1 MKNIFCH
8 SILFYK
14 NKPFKQHF
22 PMKKTIVVLVIC
34 AFASIAILS
43 FTTKKESKKPPYT
56 PEQVAKG
63 KYLVEIMGCADCH
76 APKIMTAQGPAPDPA
91 LGLSGHPAKIPMGKV
106 VKTQDWVLFHPM
118 NTIAVGPWGASFSA
132 NLTPD
137 ATGIGSWS
145 EEQFIVAMTQGKSK
159 GIKTAR
165 PLLPPM
171 PWPNYV
177 NMKKEDLVAMF
188 AYLKSCK
195 PVENVVP
202 QPITPDK
209 L

>member
-1 MKNIFCH
+1 
-8 SILFYK
+8 
-14 NKPFKQHF
+14 
-22 PMKKTIVVLVIC
+22 MKKQLFIA
-34 AFASIAILS
+34 AFAVFTAAVFVS
-43 FTTKKESKKPPYT
+43 FTHKPATTSLRAVSSLNVTKNQTYT
-56 PEQVAKG
+56 KAQIEKG

-76 APKIMTAQGPAPDPA
+76 APKKMTAQGPIPDPE

-106 VKTQDWVLFHPM
+106 LKTQDWVLFHPM
-118 NTIAVGPWGASFSA
+118 NTIAVGPWGATFSA

-145 EEQFIVAMTQGKSK
+145 EEQFIIAMTEGKSK
-159 GIKTAR
+159 GIRTAR

-171 PWPNYV
+171 PWQNYV
-177 NMKKEDLVAMF
+177 HMKKEDLVAVF

-195 PVENVVP
+195 PVENLVP
-202 QPITPDK
+202 QPISPDK

>member
-1 MKNIFCH
+1 
-8 SILFYK
+8 
-14 NKPFKQHF
+14 
-22 PMKKTIVVLVIC
+22 MKKQYLSLAIAVLVFS
-34 AFASIAILS
+34 AAVLVS
-43 FTTKKESKKPPYT
+43 FTSKPSTTTGVIKNPPYT
-56 PEQVAKG
+56 KAQIEKG
-63 KYLVEIMGCADCH
+63 NYLVGIMGCADCH
-76 APKIMTAQGPAPDPA
+76 APKIMTPQGPVPDPA
-91 LGLSGHPAKIPMGKV
+91 LGLSGHPANVPIGNVTKDV
-106 VKTQDWVLFHPM
+106 LTNWVLFHPM

-145 EEQFIVAMTQGKSK
+145 EEQFIIAMTEGKSK
-159 GIKTAR
+159 GIRTAR

-177 NMKKEDLVAMF
+177 HMKKEDLVAVF

-195 PVENVVP
+195 PVENSVP
-202 QPITPDK
+202 QFITPDK

>member
-1 MKNIFCH
+1 
-8 SILFYK
+8 
-14 NKPFKQHF
+14 
-22 PMKKTIVVLVIC
+22 MKKQLSVFSLAAFGAAVLM
-34 AFASIAILS
+34 S
-43 FTTKKESKKPPYT
+43 FNNPMLPEVSVNKWVGSYT
-56 PEQVAKG
+56 QAQIDKG

-76 APKIMTAQGPAPDPA
+76 APKKMTAQGPIPDPD

-118 NTIAVGPWGASFSA
+118 NTIAVGPWGATFSA

-137 ATGIGSWS
+137 ATGIGSWT
-145 EEQFIVAMTQGKSK
+145 EEQFIIAMTEGKSK
-159 GIKTAR
+159 GIRTAR

-171 PWPNYV
+171 PWPNYIHA
-177 NMKKEDLVAMF
+177 KKEDLVAIF

-202 QPITPDK
+202 QPIAPDK

>member
-1 MKNIFCH
+1 MKKQL
-8 SILFYK
+8 SILAFAV
-14 NKPFKQHF
+14 FSAA
-22 PMKKTIVVLVIC
+22 VLV
-34 AFASIAILS
+34 S
-43 FTTKKESKKPPYT
+43 FTHKPAAVSLQGQTASQVPPLKEPPYT
-56 PEQVAKG
+56 QAQIEKG

-76 APKIMTAQGPAPDPA
+76 APKKMTAQGPIPDPD

-137 ATGIGSWS
+137 ATGIGNWS
-145 EEQFIVAMTQGKSK
+145 EEQFIIAMTEGKSK
-159 GIKTAR
+159 GIRTAR

-171 PWPNYV
+171 PWPNYIHA
-177 NMKKEDLVAMF
+177 KKEDLVAIF

-195 PVENVVP
+195 PVENIVP
-202 QPITPDK
+202 QPISPDK

>member
-1 MKNIFCH
+1 MKKLLTIASLALF
-8 SILFYK
+8 SVVILVSFSPPAPDGGV
-14 NKPFKQHF
+14 NKPVKLS
-22 PMKKTIVVLVIC
+22 PKKAPIGTVHRAGLG
-34 AFASIAILS
+34 AID
-43 FTTKKESKKPPYT
+43 
-56 PEQVAKG
+56 KG

-76 APKIMTAQGPAPDPA
+76 APKKMTAQGPIPDPD

-106 VKTQDWVLFHPM
+106 LKTQDWVLFHPM

-145 EEQFIVAMTQGKSK
+145 EEQFIIAMTEGKSK
-159 GIKTAR
+159 GIRTAR

-177 NMKKEDLVAMF
+177 NMKKEDLSAVF

-195 PVENVVP
+195 PVENPVP

>member
-1 MKNIFCH
+1 
-8 SILFYK
+8 
-14 NKPFKQHF
+14 
-22 PMKKTIVVLVIC
+22 MKKQYLPLAIAVLVFN
-34 AFASIAILS
+34 AAVLVS
-43 FTTKKESKKPPYT
+43 FTNKSTTTTRVIKNPPYAKAQI
-56 PEQVAKG
+56 EKG

-76 APKIMTAQGPAPDPA
+76 APKTMTPQGPVPDPV
-91 LGLSGHPAKIPMGKV
+91 LGLSGHPANVPMGNVAK
-106 VKTQDWVLFHPM
+106 DALNNWVLFHPM

-145 EEQFIVAMTQGKSK
+145 EEQFIIAMTEGKSK
-159 GIKTAR
+159 GIRTAR

-177 NMKKEDLVAMF
+177 HMKKEDLVAVF

-195 PVENVVP
+195 PVENSVP
-202 QPITPDK
+202 QFITPDK